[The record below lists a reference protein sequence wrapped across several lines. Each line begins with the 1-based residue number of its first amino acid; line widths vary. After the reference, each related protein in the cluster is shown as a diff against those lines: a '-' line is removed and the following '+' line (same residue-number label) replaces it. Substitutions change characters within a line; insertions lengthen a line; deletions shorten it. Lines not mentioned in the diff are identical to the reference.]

1 MAYEKLFMHNQSDE
15 KSIKWAS
22 PLIYGRP
29 HAIAKRCTDKCLH
42 IDCQNN
48 FSACCDASISLHSTV
63 TVLNL
68 QAGQNVRS

>member
-29 HAIAKRCTDKCLH
+29 HAIAKHTAPTNVCILIVSRTFLLVVMLQFLY
-42 IDCQNN
+42 ILL
-48 FSACCDASISLHSTV
+48 SIH
-63 TVLNL
+63 
-68 QAGQNVRS
+68 